1 MKYSSVC
8 LGFYFFYGFFI
19 VLNKVL
25 KVSYISPNYIFP
37 LLIIFLLKKGI
48 FYKKSIISFL
58 FIILIIILNIIFSLD
73 YISVYYFDLVE
84 IIGFCLFPCLLSSS
98 KFNFNF
104 FIKVLNKMAMANII
118 IIIIYLILNKNDFLQ
133 QTEGTLTY
141 MSIGYFLLPSIL
153 IGVYYS
159 LFYKK
164 NIFEYIFILI
174 ALFLNFLYGSRF
186 SFILGYIGVL
196 ILLYLY
202 NKKFLY
208 YIFFNIAIIINFKK
222 FLELLISSLDKL
234 RINAINVERIYYSLY
249 LSKDLNTSS
258 AGRLEIYLD
267 TLQIIKNNIFG
278 IGIYGYLEKMPE
290 YSFGFYPHN
299 IFLEILL
306 QFGIFG
312 FIIFIFLTFFIL
324 VNIAKIKERK
334 IKIFMI
340 VLLILDSSLLISG
353 SYLKN
358 IYFWM
363 TLFFIFNK
371 SLKRIGDEK
380 EKCYKI

>member
-8 LGFYFFYGFFI
+8 LGFYFFYSFFI

-37 LLIIFLLKKGI
+37 LLMIFLLKKGI
-48 FYKKSIISFL
+48 FYKKLIISFL
-58 FIILIIILNIIFSLD
+58 FIILIIMLNIIYSLD
-73 YISVYYFDLVE
+73 YISMYYFDLVE
-84 IIGFCLFPCLLSSS
+84 IIGFCLFPCLLSSL

-153 IGVYYS
+153 IGTYYS

-174 ALFLNFLYGSRF
+174 AFFLNFLYGSRF

-196 ILLYLY
+196 VLLYLY

-222 FLELLISSLDKL
+222 FLEFLISSLDKL

-249 LSKDLNTSS
+249 FSKDLNTSS

-278 IGIYGYLEKMPE
+278 IGIYGYLEKMPK

-324 VNIAKIKERK
+324 FNIAKIKEKK

-340 VLLILDSSLLISG
+340 VFLILDSSLLISG

-363 TLFFIFNK
+363 TLFFVFNK
-371 SLKRIGDEK
+371 SLKKVGDEK